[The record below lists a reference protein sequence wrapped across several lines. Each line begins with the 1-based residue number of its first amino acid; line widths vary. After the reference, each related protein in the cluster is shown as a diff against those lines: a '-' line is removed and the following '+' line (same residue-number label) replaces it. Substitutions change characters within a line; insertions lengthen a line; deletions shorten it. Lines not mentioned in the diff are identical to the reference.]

1 MACLGYYRGRRHLV
15 SALFVDY
22 GQPARLKEVKAASAI
37 CRSLGVPL
45 SIARLRP
52 PRIEI
57 RAIRGRNAFLLSVA
71 LMSAEFEFGLV
82 SLGIHAG
89 TAYPDCSAA
98 FVEQTQRIYDM
109 YGGGRIRIDVPFVS
123 WSKRDVYDFAA
134 RRRLPLH
141 LTYSCLLGR
150 KRPCGEC
157 ESCRDVEKLRAR

>member
-1 MACLGYYRGRRHLV
+1 MGQVTRLPCLVLTSGGIDSMACLGYYRGRRHLV

-98 FVEQTQRIYDM
+98 FVEQ
-109 YGGGRIRIDVPFVS
+109 
-123 WSKRDVYDFAA
+123 
-134 RRRLPLH
+134 
-141 LTYSCLLGR
+141 
-150 KRPCGEC
+150 
-157 ESCRDVEKLRAR
+157 